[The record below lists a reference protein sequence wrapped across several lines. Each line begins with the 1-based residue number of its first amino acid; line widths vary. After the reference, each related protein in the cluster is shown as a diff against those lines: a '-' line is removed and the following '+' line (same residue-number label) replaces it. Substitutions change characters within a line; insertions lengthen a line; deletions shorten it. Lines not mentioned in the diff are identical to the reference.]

1 MLMPLAAQPV
11 SMRSWTVLR
20 RIVGGA
26 WLEEAL
32 ALRSSLIRVCC
43 RLPYTLDFKDELT
56 RAIRRR
62 VLVRIKLGILSKVFL
77 CVGARA
83 GVLGLAGAGAGA
95 GGAA

>member
-26 WLEEAL
+26 WLEEVL
-32 ALRSSLIRVCC
+32 ALRSSLIRVC
-43 RLPYTLDFKDELT
+43 RSLPYTLGFKDELT
-56 RAIRRR
+56 RTIRRR
-62 VLVRIKLGILSKVFL
+62 VLARMKPGIRSRVFL
-77 CVGARA
+77 CLGARA
-83 GVLGLAGAGAGA
+83 GELELAGAGTGV